1 MEDSLVI
8 SKSELSK
15 IRADAL
21 SNISNAKKSKKE
33 ILHEMSN
40 ERASKWGNT
49 LTAQREAKQRAKI
62 LKREA
67 EEAELR
73 KIDDQEEAIRNEHRL
88 AMREA
93 AKKAKQ
99 EQSDE
104 IRQFKSKLM
113 MADIVHQREQQLKIK
128 NYQTMMEK
136 ELDKTYLQQTLHTM
150 KQFDDKENEKKKIIK
165 QKQQETK
172 QIIATQLIEVDARKQ
187 KEKLET
193 AAEAKYLISVAKDE
207 ERKAIER
214 EEKRVSH
221 IKKIQSEQAMWLKQ
235 QMKQKKENNEK
246 RKHEDA
252 AIAKYAAEKQRVEQ
266 IRKEKEKQRHDEK
279 QRIRQKLI
287 DSQTKHLQNL
297 KLNEDD
303 RVAKQVM
310 ESAAKK
316 DEFEKKKADAQMKL
330 LSECLAQCELQ
341 QNKKKEQ
348 KAKCLK
354 EDRER
359 LAIIKQDVKQF
370 EKEEANNLQ
379 IRKQDAIKVQ
389 KLLKTEAAHQKQI
402 TKKYEDEKK
411 EISLW
416 AKQKI
421 K

>member
-1 MEDSLVI
+1 MHCRI
-8 SKSELSK
+8 YPMQ
-15 IRADAL
+15 
-21 SNISNAKKSKKE
+21 KKSKKE

-136 ELDKTYLQQTLHTM
+136 ELDKTYLKQTLHTM

-172 QIIATQLIEVDARKQ
+172 QIIATQLIEVDARKR

-193 AAEAKYLISVAKDE
+193 AAEAKYLISVAKQE

-221 IKKIQSEQAMWLKQ
+221 IKKIQSEQAMWLKA
-235 QMKQKKENNEK
+235 QMEQKKENNEK
-246 RKHEDA
+246 SKHEDA
-252 AIAKYAAEKQRVEQ
+252 AIAKYAAEKERVEQ
-266 IRKEKEKQRHDEK
+266 VRKQKEKQRHDEK
-279 QRIRQKLI
+279 PN
-287 DSQTKHLQNL
+287 S
-297 KLNEDD
+297 
-303 RVAKQVM
+303 
-310 ESAAKK
+310 S
-316 DEFEKKKADAQMKL
+316 
-330 LSECLAQCELQ
+330 
-341 QNKKKEQ
+341 
-348 KAKCLK
+348 
-354 EDRER
+354 
-359 LAIIKQDVKQF
+359 
-370 EKEEANNLQ
+370 
-379 IRKQDAIKVQ
+379 
-389 KLLKTEAAHQKQI
+389 
-402 TKKYEDEKK
+402 
-411 EISLW
+411 
-416 AKQKI
+416 KI
-421 K
+421 N